1 MRLVITLS
9 KGVPNVPNP
18 SDPVAALAALG
29 GDGVAWFD
37 WTYEPAI
44 TTYRATQR
52 VTIPGSTPTVPSRRT
67 ITIQYRVTQNSFLGG
82 SPTVSNGF
90 NANLTPPPYT
100 NPQPTGDDTVSSYTF
115 VRANDYGDA
124 PISYGNVSH
133 TIDVAKDSAPAF
145 IRWYVYLGPPWIPK
159 MRIRGRPLRRVM
171 TTIRWA
177 ASTSTTRMASSSRI

>member
-1 MRLVITLS
+1 MKLVITLS
-9 KGVPNVPNP
+9 KGFPNVPNP

-52 VTIPGSTPTVPSRRT
+52 VTIPGRPRSSRRT
-67 ITIQYRVTQNSFLGG
+67 ITIQYRVTQNSFFGG

-90 NANLTPPPYT
+90 NANLQPPPYA
-100 NPQPTGDDTVSSYTF
+100 NPQPTGDDAVSSYTY
-115 VRANDYGDA
+115 VRAIDYGDA

-133 TIDVAKDSAPAF
+133 TIDISKNLDTGLYD
-145 IRWYVYLGPPWIPK
+145 RYVYLGSAVDPENAYQAS
-159 MRIRGRPLRRVM
+159 PLRRAM
-171 TTIRWA
+171 TTIRRA
-177 ASTSTTRMASSSRI
+177 ASASTTRMASSSRI